1 MRSHAERGNEF
12 IPDSIALHPGYACYR
27 PRSHALRGSAVRPL
41 HDRLPL
47 VPALRVGMR
56 RDQYPMSQRC
66 SLPLSFPRSAW
77 EPSKISSGSI
87 SSRSH
92 APRGNAKDLFIV
104 GCYCF
109 PLVPTLRVGMRKIS
123 SLLAVI
129 VPTRSHAPRGN
140 PARSLRGRFP
150 LVSML
155 RVGTQQD
162 LFGVDFHSFPC
173 SAWERSEISSRS
185 IVVII
190 YEKEFTK
197 CRRVSNAVLLMRLP
211 STLIRRFSITSN
223 NIGL

>member
-47 VPALRVGMR
+47 VPTLRVGMR

-104 GCYCF
+104 GCYC
-109 PLVPTLRVGMRKIS
+109 
-123 SLLAVI
+123 SL
-129 VPTRSHAPRGN
+129 
-140 PARSLRGRFP
+140 
-150 LVSML
+150 
-155 RVGTQQD
+155 
-162 LFGVDFHSFPC
+162 SFPC
-173 SAWERSEISSRS
+173 SAWEPSKISSRS
-185 IVVII
+185 ISTR
-190 YEKEFTK
+190 FHAP
-197 CRRVSNAVLLMRLP
+197 RGNAVRSLHDRLLLL
-211 STLIRRFSITSN
+211 STKKNSQNAVAFQTLYS
-223 NIGL
+223 